1 MYEEQEHGKRLF
13 GKDNTMSLFVSLY
26 LILLAFFIILNSISN
41 QATAKSSAALDSVNN
56 TFSNKNPPPAA
67 DLDLQSDEV
76 TSAPLDDLLTKIQGR
91 FYAEFEIEGRF
102 SNEGGRALQ
111 IQFPVYYLF
120 DRGALELGGAR
131 QAFLKT
137 IVSDLNN
144 VNVGGQ
150 LDVAF
155 MFGTG
160 GEVALKDVTRSQE
173 IAIRRAGAL
182 ARYLRTQGIRAGQF
196 STGFTSIEED
206 QIVAVFREARA
217 YKNTLKLKPLDT
229 VPLGGQNG

>member
-1 MYEEQEHGKRLF
+1 MYEDHTYGKRLL
-13 GKDNTMSLFVSLY
+13 GKDSTMSLFVSLY

-41 QATAKSSAALDSVNN
+41 QATAKSSATMESVNN
-56 TFSNKNPPPAA
+56 TFSNDNPSPATE
-67 DLDLQSDEV
+67 LDLQSDEV
-76 TSAPLDDLLTKIQGR
+76 MSAPLDDLLTKIQGR

-111 IQFPVYYLF
+111 IRFPVNYLF
-120 DRGALELGGAR
+120 DRGAFELGTAR
-131 QAFLKT
+131 QTFLSD

-144 VNVGGQ
+144 INAGNK

-155 MFGTG
+155 LFGTG
-160 GEVALKDVTRSQE
+160 GEVISKNVTRSQE

-196 STGFTSIEED
+196 STGFTGIEND
-206 QIVAVFREARA
+206 QIIAVFRETKA
-217 YKNTLKLKPLDT
+217 YENTLKLKPQA
-229 VPLGGQNG
+229 PLAEVAE